1 MSLHVIV
8 GRGGTARRTAE
19 LLAAA
24 GDRVRLVS
32 RSGAGPGHPNIET
45 VALDALDTGGLTDL
59 AKGAATVLNC
69 AMPAY
74 HTWPAAVP
82 PLFGSV
88 LAAAERAGANYVM
101 LSNLYAYG
109 PVDGPV
115 TEDTPL
121 TATGPKGAVR
131 ARMWREA
138 KAAHDAGQLRVTEVR
153 AGQFLGAGAVSLFTL
168 LVLPKVVAGQ
178 LALVPAAPDQPHS
191 FAYLGDVARTLV
203 AVLRDDR
210 SWGRPWLTPSITG
223 TVRELAGLAAAQAGA
238 PEPRLAELTDREVAL
253 LGLTDPFW
261 NELPETRYMETGRFL
276 ADPSHTERTFGLA
289 ATPVDEVVED
299 MLGA

>member
-1 MSLHVIV
+1 MSLHVII
-8 GRGGTARRTAE
+8 GRGGTARRTAQ

-24 GDRVRLVS
+24 GDQVRMAS
-32 RSGAGPGHPNIET
+32 RSGAGPDHPNIEN
-45 VALDALDTGGLTDL
+45 VALDALDTDGLADL
-59 AKGAATVLNC
+59 AKGAATVINC

-74 HTWPAAVP
+74 HTWPETVP
-82 PLFGSV
+82 PLFGSI
-88 LAAAERAGANYVM
+88 LTATERAGADYVM

-115 TEDTPL
+115 TEETPL
-121 TATGPKGAVR
+121 TATGPKGGVR
-131 ARMWREA
+131 ARMWHEA
-138 KAAHDAGQLRVTEVR
+138 KAAHDAGRLRVTEVR

-178 LALVPAAPDQPHS
+178 LALVPSSLDHRHS

-203 AVLRDDR
+203 AVARDDR
-210 SWGRPWLTPSITG
+210 SWGRPWLTPTITA
-223 TVRELAGLAAAQAGA
+223 TVRELAGRAAERAGA

-261 NELPETRYMETGRFL
+261 NEIPETRYMDTGRFL
-276 ADPSHTERTFGLA
+276 ADPSYTEKTFGLA
-289 ATPVDEVVED
+289 ATPVDEVVGD